1 MQKRSLEVKI
11 HLQERLMR
19 VSTLPNYESVVELDH
34 QNLIDPKKLYRFFVY
49 LENPQNRVT
58 ITKLQK
64 VSRFD
69 EILN

>member
-34 QNLIDPKKLYRFFVY
+34 
-49 LENPQNRVT
+49 
-58 ITKLQK
+58 
-64 VSRFD
+64 
-69 EILN
+69 